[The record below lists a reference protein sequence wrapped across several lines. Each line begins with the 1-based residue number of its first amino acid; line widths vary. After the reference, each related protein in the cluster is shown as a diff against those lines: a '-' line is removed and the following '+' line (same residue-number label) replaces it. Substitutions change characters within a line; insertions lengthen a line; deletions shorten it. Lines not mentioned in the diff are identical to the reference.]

1 MAEPDIQRYLDDVGS
16 QHQPQSRFMTHLT
29 KILEKVDVAHG
40 LAKEMSKYFW
50 VKEAKGDQLDVVAK
64 LVGSDRRFP
73 PIPILGYP
81 SLLPDDIFRM
91 VVLAKIA
98 QNQWDGTNAS
108 FKQLWDD
115 TLGDWL
121 NATFTDNQDM
131 TMNVDITGTV
141 EAVMTELIL
150 AGYIIPKPMGV
161 GMNVEI
167 TQPFTAEGQWWTGLH
182 GNNSATIRLHYPYA
196 PPQEDAVSIGAGSK
210 LHSNAAAVCIP
221 IYQSEQQDTD
231 EVMFGAVIPHSF
243 ARYSVT
249 IQ

>member
-1 MAEPDIQRYLDDVGS
+1 MAKQDVQRYLNDIES
-16 QHQPQSRFMTHLT
+16 QHQPQERFMSHLR
-29 KILEKVDVAHG
+29 KILEKIDAAHG
-40 LAKEMSKYFW
+40 LSKDMPEYFW
-50 VKEAKGDQLDVVAK
+50 VMEAKGDQLDVVAK

-73 PIPILGYP
+73 PIPIPGYP
-81 SLLPDDIFRM
+81 TLLPDDIFRL

-98 QNQWDGTNAS
+98 QNQWDGTYAS
-108 FKQLWDD
+108 FKELWDA
-115 TLGDWL
+115 TLGDWMD
-121 NATFTDNQDM
+121 ATFTDNQDM
-131 TMNVDITGTV
+131 TMDVDITGTV

-167 TQPFTAEGQWWTGLH
+167 TQPFTAEGQWWTGIH
-182 GNNSATIRLHYPYA
+182 GNNSATIRLHCPYV
-196 PPQEDAVSIGAGSK
+196 PPQEDEINLRAGCK
-210 LHSNAAAVCIP
+210 LHSDAAAICIP

-231 EVMFGAVIPHSF
+231 AVMFGAVIPHNY